1 VSTLASVLVTNG
13 YLRELCAA
21 YVNETIDRRTY
32 ILERRRLID
41 EAVAGKPSAPP
52 AIPEPFEPDATAM
65 MDLDSTM
72 QLPRRMLAE
81 DYE

>member
-1 VSTLASVLVTNG
+1 VNTLASILVTND

-21 YVNETIDRRTY
+21 YGSETIDRRTY

-52 AIPEPFEPDATAM
+52 AIPEPFEPEATM
-65 MDLDSTM
+65 MDLGSTM
-72 QLPRRMLAE
+72 QLPRQMLAE
-81 DYE
+81 DDE

>member
-1 VSTLASVLVTNG
+1 VSTLASILVTND

-21 YVNETIDRRTY
+21 YVSETIDRRTY

-52 AIPEPFEPDATAM
+52 AIPEAFEPEATM

-81 DYE
+81 DDE

>member
-1 VSTLASVLVTNG
+1 MNTLASVLVTND

-21 YVNETIDRRTY
+21 YVSEAIDRRTY

-52 AIPEPFEPDATAM
+52 AIPEPFEPEATM

-81 DYE
+81 DDE